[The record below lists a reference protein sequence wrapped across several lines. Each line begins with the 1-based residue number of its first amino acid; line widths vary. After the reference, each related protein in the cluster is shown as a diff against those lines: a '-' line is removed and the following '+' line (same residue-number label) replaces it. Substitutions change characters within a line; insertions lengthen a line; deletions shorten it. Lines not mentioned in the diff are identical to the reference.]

1 MRGRNDVP
9 PPYSFLVICGR
20 SCAESLLLFPV
31 RLSLAAVANCTFT
44 LPKRS
49 SLIKQ
54 EVSVT
59 SSLQRTPMRFLSAM
73 PLAVISALVMFSPL
87 QEGGTTHVAQM
98 FIRLVIFA
106 WAGGVMAMSI
116 QHGRLMV
123 PVLSVRYVVVAF
135 LGVALIA
142 TIFSP
147 YVHPS
152 RQWLLTIIGYA
163 MLFYLLVSH
172 VDRWEHIHSLTVA
185 IVLMGVGEAVLAIL
199 QGLAW
204 HVVRPNGT
212 FFNPNFLAGY
222 LAVSWAI
229 VLSGAV
235 YGHRRRAM
243 WSYPWLPPAL
253 WWSGIVATLCCLFLA
268 VILTQS
274 RGGMIVLLTST
285 TFILTA
291 RYGWKL
297 AGSSVAV
304 LLMAGFLLPT
314 PLQERV
320 LVEHQQNPVSYAR
333 WQMWQGAVA
342 QMGDH
347 PLGIGLGLYQYTYPL
362 YAFPVEGE
370 IARYGKVAQTPHND
384 YLQMGVEMG
393 VGALLVVVAGLFI
406 LGRDLKRLLQAR
418 LSRRQRSLILGI
430 GGGGIALLVHAAL
443 DSSLRESALAILLV
457 LCAGLIVSAARLT
470 NRGTDADHIIPIRSR
485 LLWGMSA
492 ACLLLFLSAEVS
504 RLGMAWLTFDA
515 ASRRAAAGET
525 DAAIQ
530 GLKQAI
536 ALDPGKSLYHHG
548 LGSVYARAFDVSRD
562 KEMFQLAYAEFK
574 EAIELNP
581 LDSRLLGLL
590 AQLYVSAAHPASLSR
605 GLDEQQ
611 QAWLRAALRVYE
623 RAVRLAP
630 FSAPYR
636 YEQARLHWMLGE
648 RAAAEEQAREAER
661 LEPNFLPARALLAQ
675 VWVDAGRIDDAKH
688 ELHEIQARQARYE
701 QWNKNSIDRV
711 FLNVDVR
718 QLRAAVD
725 EKSLAG

>member
-1 MRGRNDVP
+1 MDIL
-9 PPYSFLVICGR
+9 SSI
-20 SCAESLLLFPV
+20 SLL
-31 RLSLAAVANCTFT
+31 
-44 LPKRS
+44 
-49 SLIKQ
+49 
-54 EVSVT
+54 
-59 SSLQRTPMRFLSAM
+59 
-73 PLAVISALVMFSPL
+73 VISALMVLSPL
-87 QEGGTTHVAQM
+87 QEGGTTHQAQM
-98 FIRLVIFA
+98 IMRLLILA
-106 WAGGVMAMSI
+106 W
-116 QHGRLMV
+116 
-123 PVLSVRYVVVAF
+123 
-135 LGVALIA
+135 LGVALIEGIRA
-142 TIFSP
+142 GRLVVPKLEIRYVVLAFLALAAAGTIFSP
-147 YVHPS
+147 YVHQS
-152 RQWLLTIIGYA
+152 RQWLLMIAGYA
-163 MLFYLLVSH
+163 ILFYLLVSF
-172 VDRWEHIHSLTVA
+172 VDRWERVGTVTMI
-185 IVLMGVGEAVLAIL
+185 IVLMGAGEAVWAIM
-199 QGLAW
+199 QGVAW
-204 HVVRPNGT
+204 NILRPSGT

-222 LAVSWAI
+222 LTVSWAI
-229 VLSGAV
+229 LLSVTV
-235 YGHRRRAM
+235 YGYRKGGIL
-243 WSYPWLPPAL
+243 SQPPLSPAL
-253 WWSGIVATLCCLFLA
+253 WWVGVGTTLCILLA
-268 VILTQS
+268 AIVLTQS
-274 RGGMIVLLTST
+274 RGGMVAWLAATMCV
-285 TFILTA
+285 LTA
-291 RYGWKL
+291 RYGLKVAGAGAGTILL
-297 AGSSVAV
+297 AAI
-304 LLMAGFLLPT
+304 LFPT
-314 PLQERV
+314 PLKDRV
-320 LVEHQQNPVSYAR
+320 LAEHEQNPVSYAR

-342 QMGDH
+342 QMTDH
-347 PLGIGLGLYQYTYPL
+347 PFGIGLGLYQYTYPL

-370 IARYGKVAQTPHND
+370 ITRYGKVAHTPHND
-384 YLQMGVEMG
+384 YLQIGVEMG
-393 VGALLVVVAGLFI
+393 VGALLVFLTGIGLVVRELMQVFRA
-406 LGRDLKRLLQAR
+406 RLLR
-418 LSRRQRSLILGI
+418 WQRSLILGV

-470 NRGTDADHIIPIRSR
+470 NRGTGADHIIPIRSR

-515 ASRRAAAGET
+515 ASRRAVAGET